1 MEMKMNFRSS
11 ILATITLMSVSQFG
25 LAVSVTPSKS
35 IAEILSNL
43 NHAPTAEQRAELLDI
58 GNDAAYSPNIQAIAQ
73 AVHNIRHSATVLDK
87 KKMTDIAQDSSA
99 TFSEQ
104 KLAKVVA
111 EISHAAD
118 NKARRAL
125 ASIN

>member
-1 MEMKMNFRSS
+1 MKMSFRNSTLAMIALMS
-11 ILATITLMSVSQFG
+11 LSQFTLAT
-25 LAVSVTPSKS
+25 SVTPTRS
-35 IAEILSNL
+35 IAEILSSL
-43 NHAPTAEQRAELLDI
+43 NHAPTAEQRAELMNI
-58 GNDAAYSPNIQAIAQ
+58 GSDAAYSPNIQAIAQ

-111 EISHAAD
+111 EINHTPDS
-118 NKARRAL
+118 KARRTL
-125 ASIN
+125 SSIN

>member
-1 MEMKMNFRSS
+1 MKMNFRSS
-11 ILATITLMSVSQFG
+11 ILATITLMSVSQFA
-25 LAVSVTPSKS
+25 LAVSVTPTKS
-35 IAEILSNL
+35 IAEILSTL
-43 NHAPTAEQRAELLDI
+43 NHAPTAEQRAELLEI
-58 GNDAAYSPNIQAIAQ
+58 GNDAAYSSNIQAIAQ

-87 KKMTDIAQDSSA
+87 KKMTDIAEDPSA

-111 EISHAAD
+111 EISHAPD
-118 NKARRAL
+118 SKARRTL